1 MRARNSPTPGGLT
14 DLKAGTAPDPQT
26 FTTANVPD
34 QMMSMQPNEMKK
46 VQKAYTVCPIRQ
58 TVYRG
63 LTDVCIVAGSE
74 ARA

>member
-1 MRARNSPTPGGLT
+1 MVRRSARLGIFARAEFADMPGGLK

-46 VQKAYTVCPIRQ
+46 VQKAYTVCPNTPDRL
-58 TVYRG
+58 RR
-63 LTDVCIVAGSE
+63 TD
-74 ARA
+74 